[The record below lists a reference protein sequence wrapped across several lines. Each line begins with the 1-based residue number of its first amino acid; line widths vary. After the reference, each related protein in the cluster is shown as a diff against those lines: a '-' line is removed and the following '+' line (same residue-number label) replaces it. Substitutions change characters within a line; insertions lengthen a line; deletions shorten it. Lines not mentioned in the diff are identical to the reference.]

1 MIYLLAS
8 IVLASYLTLS
18 FKVLEKLRISS
29 FQAIVFNYLAC
40 VVTGSLLQ
48 GELPLDGSL
57 ASAPWL
63 GWATV
68 MGCCFIV
75 LFNFIALT
83 AQKLGV
89 AVASVA
95 NKLSLVIPVLF
106 SVYLYGE
113 RLGFWQ
119 VTGILLALAA
129 VVLTSWPSET
139 KRQRALAHK
148 SNWLF
153 VMPVILF
160 IGSGLLDTLVKYV
173 EQGYLDDQ
181 NKNSFL
187 IAAFG
192 VAFLMGA
199 AMLILQLLTGKE
211 RFDPRAIL
219 AGILIGVPNYFSIWS
234 LVRVLKLY
242 GTRSAAIIP
251 INNMGI
257 VLLSAVAA
265 WLLFREHLSR
275 LNLAGIIL
283 ALASIALIAYG

>member
-1 MIYLLAS
+1 
-8 IVLASYLTLS
+8 
-18 FKVLEKLRISS
+18 
-29 FQAIVFNYLAC
+29 
-40 VVTGSLLQ
+40 
-48 GELPLDGSL
+48 
-57 ASAPWL
+57 
-63 GWATV
+63 
-68 MGCCFIV
+68 
-75 LFNFIALT
+75 
-83 AQKLGV
+83 
-89 AVASVA
+89 
-95 NKLSLVIPVLF
+95 VLF

-119 VTGILLALAA
+119 MTGILLALAA
-129 VVLTSWPSET
+129 VLLTSWPSET

-234 LVRVLKLY
+234 LVRVLKLH

>member
-1 MIYLLAS
+1 MIFLLAS
-8 IVLASYLTLS
+8 IVRSSYLTLS
-18 FKVLEKLRISS
+18 FKALEKLGISS

-40 VVTGSLLQ
+40 VVTGSFLA
-48 GELPLDGSL
+48 GELPLGNGLSGE
-57 ASAPWL
+57 PWL

-68 MGCCFIV
+68 MGCFFIV

-113 RLGFWQ
+113 RLGTWQ
-119 VTGILLALAA
+119 VAGILVALAA
-129 VVLTSWPSET
+129 VVLTSWPSEN
-139 KRQRALAHK
+139 KRQRAIAHK

-160 IGSGLLDTLVKYV
+160 VGSGLLDTLVKYV
-173 EQGYLDDQ
+173 EQGYLDDR

-192 VAFLMGA
+192 VAFLMGS
-199 AMLILQLLTGKE
+199 AMLVLQLLTGKE
-211 RFDPRAIL
+211 KFDPRAIL
-219 AGILIGVPNYFSIWS
+219 AGVLIGVPNYFSIWC
-234 LVRVLKLY
+234 LVRVLKIF

-265 WLLFREHLSR
+265 WLLFREHLSKV
-275 LNLAGIIL
+275 NLAGILL
-283 ALASIALIAYG
+283 ALLSIALIAYG